1 MSIKENNRS
10 MLPAVFGTINI
21 SFKTWILIAICLQ
34 NAGYSLTRKYSV
46 QYEKVSSKEILI
58 GLNNKLRF
66 LISRFYSFSLDF
78 ISFQYMKTFI
88 LLLKK
93 LFLLFPYLSSILQ
106 SYVMVSFLFLFS
118 TPSFRVD

>member
-66 LISRFYSFSLDF
+66 LISRFYSCSLDF

-106 SYVMVSFLFLFS
+106 SYVMYSFLFLFS

>member
-78 ISFQYMKTFI
+78 ISFQHMKTFI
-88 LLLKK
+88 LLLRK